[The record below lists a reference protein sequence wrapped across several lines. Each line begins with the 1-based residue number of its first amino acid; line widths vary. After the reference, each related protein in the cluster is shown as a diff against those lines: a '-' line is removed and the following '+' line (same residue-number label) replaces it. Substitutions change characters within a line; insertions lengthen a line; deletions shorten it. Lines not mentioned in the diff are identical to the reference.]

1 MDGKKKELTEE
12 QREKQREYVKRYTA
26 KNDRLNIVF
35 PAGTLDRIRA
45 LGETPTAFIKE
56 ATAQAIAA
64 AEKYRK

>member
-1 MDGKKKELTEE
+1 MEEKKKLTEE
-12 QREKQREYVKRYTA
+12 QRERQREYVKRYTA

-45 LGETPTAFIKE
+45 LGETPTAFIKA
-56 ATAQAIAA
+56 ATATALTA